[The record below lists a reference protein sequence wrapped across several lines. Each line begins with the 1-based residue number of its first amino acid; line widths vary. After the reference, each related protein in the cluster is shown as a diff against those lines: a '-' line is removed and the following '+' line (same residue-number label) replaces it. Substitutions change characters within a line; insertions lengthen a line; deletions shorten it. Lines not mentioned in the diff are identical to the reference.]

1 MGIIQLKSLTKKFNS
16 LAAVD
21 GISFSVEEGEIFGF
35 LGPNGAGKTTTI
47 SMLSTILKPT
57 SGTALINGF
66 DMIKDKADVRKSIGI
81 VFQDPSL
88 DEELT
93 AYENLTFHGVMYDL
107 KKDMRERRIA
117 ELLKLV
123 GLEKRKNDFVRV
135 FSGGMKR
142 RLEIARGLMH
152 HPKILFLDEPTLGL
166 DPQTRANIWDYIK
179 KLNENEKITIMLT
192 THYMEEA
199 DKLCDKIAI
208 IDDGRIMA
216 LDSPQNLKRIVGGDV
231 VSIKSPDTKKISNA
245 FAKEKWVNKI
255 KIHDGAIDVS
265 VNKAEEMLPKLLKIT
280 NEIKSEIIS
289 ISVHKPTL
297 EDVFLHFTGKT
308 IREEEASAKD
318 AMRLNRRLWG
328 R

>member
-142 RLEIARGLMH
+142 RLEN
-152 HPKILFLDEPTLGL
+152 P
-166 DPQTRANIWDYIK
+166 
-179 KLNENEKITIMLT
+179 
-192 THYMEEA
+192 
-199 DKLCDKIAI
+199 
-208 IDDGRIMA
+208 
-216 LDSPQNLKRIVGGDV
+216 
-231 VSIKSPDTKKISNA
+231 
-245 FAKEKWVNKI
+245 NKI
-255 KIHDGAIDVS
+255 IFPFF
-265 VNKAEEMLPKLLKIT
+265 KAYKLQKL
-280 NEIKSEIIS
+280 
-289 ISVHKPTL
+289 
-297 EDVFLHFTGKT
+297 
-308 IREEEASAKD
+308 
-318 AMRLNRRLWG
+318 
-328 R
+328 